1 MGCHEG
7 QGYLYAKPMVSP
19 LLIEWIRARKTAT

>member
-7 QGYLYAKPMVSP
+7 QGFLYAKPMTSIA
-19 LLIEWIRARKTAT
+19 LREWLADHLASR